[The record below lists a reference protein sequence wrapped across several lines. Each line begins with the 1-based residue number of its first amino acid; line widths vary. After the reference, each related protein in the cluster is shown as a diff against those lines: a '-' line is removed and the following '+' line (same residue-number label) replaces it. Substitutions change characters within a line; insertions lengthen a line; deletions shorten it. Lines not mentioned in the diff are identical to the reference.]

1 MATKLPAPQA
11 PELDQNCRASQPASQ
26 PARPVRD
33 DVKTLGENGAK
44 RKRNLGPQQEGSM
57 GLVLSQV
64 RRQPSKAHPE
74 FEDELALPA

>member
-1 MATKLPAPQA
+1 
-11 PELDQNCRASQPASQ
+11 
-26 PARPVRD
+26 
-33 DVKTLGENGAK
+33 VKTLGENGAK